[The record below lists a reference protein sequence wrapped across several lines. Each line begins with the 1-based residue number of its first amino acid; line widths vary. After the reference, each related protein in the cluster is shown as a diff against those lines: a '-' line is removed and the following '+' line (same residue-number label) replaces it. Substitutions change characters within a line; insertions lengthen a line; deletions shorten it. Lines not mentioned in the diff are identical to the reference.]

1 MDRNSIRVPC
11 VNAKLV
17 ALLAEGVDRNF
28 FENCLFAKICKSPSS
43 RRAWIE
49 ITSISVAFAF
59 FRVALL
65 AEGVDRNLSWLTPRA
80 CCCPSPSS
88 RRAWIEILGYSSGLL
103 PSTSPSSRRAWI
115 EIAMLPPRSLFAPV
129 ALLAEGVDRNRP
141 HGPDGR
147 SLRRS
152 PSSRR
157 AWIEI
162 DVPLDDHVREGGRPP
177 RGGRG

>member
-1 MDRNSIRVPC
+1 MSSVIQRPFTNESPSSRRAWIEIRAANGTSVS
-11 VNAKLV
+11 KKV

-129 ALLAEGVDRNRP
+129 ALLAEGVDRNIRCVNTIT
-141 HGPDGR
+141 
-147 SLRRS
+147 
-152 PSSRR
+152 PSMC
-157 AWIEI
+157 
-162 DVPLDDHVREGGRPP
+162 RPP
-177 RGGRG
+177 RRGRG